1 LIIFYSKLSP
11 GFKKS
16 LQDVVMPVT
25 KDATCYNMDHEYRG
39 IAVIINNDIF
49 DSQNLPERQG
59 SWKDVEELKK
69 MFYRLDFNVMV
80 WNNLYHE
87 ELTNNLNE
95 CMYYCIKLLLKI

>member
-1 LIIFYSKLSP
+1 MIIFYSKLSP
-11 GFKKS
+11 GFRKS
-16 LQDVVMPVT
+16 VQEIVMPVT

-49 DSQNLPERQG
+49 DSHNLADRQG
-59 SWKDVEELKK
+59 SWKDVEELEK

-87 ELTNNLNE
+87 ELTHHLNE
-95 CMYYCIKLLLKI
+95 CMYDCIKLFKI

>member
-1 LIIFYSKLSP
+1 MIIFYSKLSP

-16 LQDVVMPVT
+16 VLEIVMPIT

-39 IAVIINNDIF
+39 TAVIINNDIF
-49 DSQNLPERQG
+49 DSPDLPERQG
-59 SWKDVEELKK
+59 SWKDVEELEK

-87 ELTNNLNE
+87 QLTDNLNE
-95 CMYYCIKLLLKI
+95 CMYYCIKLFKT

>member
-16 LQDVVMPVT
+16 GEARSETIGMPVT

-39 IAVIINNDIF
+39 IAVIINNDVF
-49 DSQNLPERQG
+49 DAQTLPERKG
-59 SWKDVEELKK
+59 SWKDVEELEK
-69 MFYRLDFNVMV
+69 MFYRLDFSVMV

-87 ELTNNLNE
+87 ELTHHLHK
-95 CMYYCIKLLLKI
+95 CMY